1 MVARAANNLI
11 AFGHTNGIGEDV
23 EMFTIDGG
31 ATLANETNPGEAMDF
46 IVRVIEEKCT
56 IIAVGAEDSAGAF
69 RIMVQGSL
77 WTPADLQTAL
87 QALGSTVGTNNYN
100 ASGATVSA
108 FTIPLPIADFSKN
121 KTMFSPNVSN
131 TPAKPPAAPS
141 PAPPTWSFNAFKIS
155 SCAFAC

>member
-46 IVRVIEEKCT
+46 FVRVIEEKCT
-56 IIAVGAEDSAGAF
+56 IIAVGAEDSNGGF

-108 FTIPLPIADFSKN
+108 FTF
-121 KTMFSPNVSN
+121 
-131 TPAKPPAAPS
+131 
-141 PAPPTWSFNAFKIS
+141 
-155 SCAFAC
+155 